1 MLPISENS
9 TFERKNACW
18 QNNKSRLI
26 VTEKWYNLR
35 EYDANYGTVRGWK
48 FNERLATW
56 NFSHKF
62 SLTLLPLTYFTVFS
76 AQYFVLI
83 CLVLAKKNWS
93 WPRLYKSDAN
103 YGIVRSSRLN
113 ERSLTFVFLRNTE
126 LYKLAEFGM

>member
-1 MLPISENS
+1 MRGFLTTKKEKNVQFLFLIYPYPTPKFWKNMLPISENS

-83 CLVLAKKNWS
+83 RLVLAKK
-93 WPRLYKSDAN
+93 
-103 YGIVRSSRLN
+103 
-113 ERSLTFVFLRNTE
+113 TE
-126 LYKLAEFGM
+126 VDHDCTNPTPTTE